1 MAFIS
6 STRVRRSCWLPAALV
21 TGALLLVGL
30 SGPAVADD
38 RLTLADTTERI
49 GPGITLHHSMT
60 LDSTGW
66 YDQRVL
72 SVDLSERSVHADLL
86 APEQVSL
93 GYSTTSSK
101 VNAAGAAAGINGDF
115 SDVTGTEAPSGAE
128 VKSGQLLKSADVGP
142 WTHLGVGNDGIGRL
156 VDMTVEAT
164 ATFGGAEHPVL
175 TFNTANFYGTV
186 PENALV
192 AYTSDWGAGLRAR
205 GVQDTSDIAEVLVRD
220 GRVAAVNPS
229 AADAAPIPE
238 GGFSL
243 VGRGTSAAAL
253 RQLEVGDEA
262 SLAYALK
269 DEVARDLRFGLG
281 SNRVLV
287 KDGVVQPG
295 LDGDES
301 IAPRTAI
308 GFKDGGRTML
318 LVTWDGPGGTGRGG
332 VHMRHEAETF
342 VELGAEIAFNMDGGG
357 STTMVAREL
366 GNPFAT
372 VRNVPSDG
380 SERAVPNGVGV
391 FVTPGSGRAED
402 LVISPDGDAARVFPG
417 MHLPMTVR
425 AVDDHLTPVPL
436 EERGVRWHVPHGEV
450 TGGVLRAPDRPET
463 SLRVQAR
470 AGRAGDTARVRV
482 LGRLHSLELSSRRL
496 SIPDLETSATVAVTG
511 RDAHGF
517 ATPVDR
523 GDLDL
528 EYDRSVIRIEP
539 AAGGLK
545 MTPLR
550 TGATVVELRA
560 DGQTAKLPVTVGVE
574 TVELYRFDHPDEVSR
589 WVTNGTA
596 GFSKVLS
603 LDPEGLKLTYAA
615 QRNMGITKT
624 PASTRIPVPG
634 QPLRIRAR
642 YSATRATQ
650 FTNLA
655 WYDADGVRR
664 SRLEAGSRVGE
675 NAIEWTLPA
684 DTKFPV
690 TIAELQVIETR
701 VAQQAPGEVVFK
713 SIEADLAPTLEQPEV
728 PPLRPDPLISP
739 DGRFSEHDDWTFATL
754 SDVQFTAANPELTK
768 VAIAALAR
776 IRRTDPDLVV
786 LNGDIVDTGS
796 AADVAL
802 ARETLEA
809 GGCDLVA
816 VDEPTP
822 PSTPNTVP
830 CYYVPGNHE
839 SYLANGSQGTLE
851 AWSAEFGRPYR
862 TFDHKGTRF
871 VLLNSAIGSLRSSD
885 FDQLPMLEQ
894 ALEDARSDRDVDNVL
909 VFAHHPVDDPDE
921 KKASQLG
928 DRREVEL
935 IKKLLADFREDT
947 DKGVAMIGS
956 HAQIV
961 DTHREEGVPYQVLPS
976 SGKAPYGTPDRG
988 GFTGYVRWSL
998 DQDAGADE
1006 QWLTADVR
1014 AFAQEITL
1022 EAPEQLEDGRSAQVG
1037 GSIVQPSGVEPGSR
1051 VVPLAYPMSVQW
1063 SGSRCLAIGD
1073 DERAAER
1080 AGKVAILDPVTRE
1093 LTALQPG
1100 TVEIHV
1106 TNESMREVTDGASL
1120 EPITA
1125 SRTLRVLPS
1134 HDGRPQGGRPHCE
1147 R

>member
-1 MAFIS
+1 
-6 STRVRRSCWLPAALV
+6 
-21 TGALLLVGL
+21 
-30 SGPAVADD
+30 
-38 RLTLADTTERI
+38 
-49 GPGITLHHSMT
+49 
-60 LDSTGW
+60 
-66 YDQRVL
+66 
-72 SVDLSERSVHADLL
+72 
-86 APEQVSL
+86 
-93 GYSTTSSK
+93 
-101 VNAAGAAAGINGDF
+101 
-115 SDVTGTEAPSGAE
+115 
-128 VKSGQLLKSADVGP
+128 
-142 WTHLGVGNDGIGRL
+142 
-156 VDMTVEAT
+156 
-164 ATFGGAEHPVL
+164 
-175 TFNTANFYGTV
+175 
-186 PENALV
+186 
-192 AYTSDWGAGLRAR
+192 
-205 GVQDTSDIAEVLVRD
+205 
-220 GRVAAVNPS
+220 
-229 AADAAPIPE
+229 
-238 GGFSL
+238 
-243 VGRGTSAAAL
+243 
-253 RQLEVGDEA
+253 
-262 SLAYALK
+262 
-269 DEVARDLRFGLG
+269 
-281 SNRVLV
+281 
-287 KDGVVQPG
+287 
-295 LDGDES
+295 
-301 IAPRTAI
+301 
-308 GFKDGGRTML
+308 
-318 LVTWDGPGGTGRGG
+318 
-332 VHMRHEAETF
+332 
-342 VELGAEIAFNMDGGG
+342 
-357 STTMVAREL
+357 
-366 GNPFAT
+366 
-372 VRNVPSDG
+372 
-380 SERAVPNGVGV
+380 
-391 FVTPGSGRAED
+391 
-402 LVISPDGDAARVFPG
+402 
-417 MHLPMTVR
+417 MTVR

-436 EERGVRWHVPHGEV
+436 KERDVRWHAEHADVDD
-450 TGGVLRAPDRPET
+450 GVLRASNRPET

-470 AGRAGDTARVRV
+470 AGRADDTAPVRV

-496 SIPDLETSATVAVTG
+496 SIPDLQTSATVAVTG
-511 RDAHGF
+511 RDAQGF
-517 ATPVDR
+517 AAPIHR
-523 GDLDL
+523 ADLDL
-528 EYDRSVIRIEP
+528 DYDRSVVRIEP

-550 TGATVVELRA
+550 TGATVVALRA

-701 VAQQAPGEVVFK
+701 TAQQAPGEVVFK
-713 SIEADLAPTLEQPEV
+713 SIEADVAPEV
-728 PPLRPDPLISP
+728 ELPAAEPLRPDPLISP
-739 DGRFSEHDDWTFATL
+739 DGRFSERDDWTFATL

-809 GGCDLVA
+809 GGCDLVEA
-816 VDEPTP
+816 GEMP
-822 PSTPNTVP
+822 PRSTPDTVP

-839 SYLANGSQGTLE
+839 SYLANGSQGTLD
-851 AWSAEFGRPYR
+851 AWIAEFGAPYR

-871 VLLNSAIGSLRSSD
+871 ILLNSAIGTLRSSG

-894 ALEDARSDRDVDNVL
+894 ALADARRDRDVDNVL
-909 VFAHHPVDDPDE
+909 VFAHHAVDDPDE

-961 DTHREEGVPYQVLPS
+961 DTRREEGVAYQVLPS
-976 SGKAPYGTPDRG
+976 SGKSPYGTPDRG

-998 DQDAGADE
+998 NHHADADE

-1014 AFAQEITL
+1014 AFAQEIAL
-1022 EAPEQLEDGRSAQVG
+1022 ETPERLEDGRSAQIG
-1037 GSIVQPSGVEPGSR
+1037 GSIVQPSGVEPGNR
-1051 VVPLAYPMSVQW
+1051 VVPLAYPMSVHW
-1063 SGSRCLAIGD
+1063 GGSRCLAIGN

-1100 TVEIHV
+1100 TVDVRV
-1106 TNESMREVTDGASL
+1106 TNESMRELTDAASL

-1125 SRTLRVLPS
+1125 VRTVRVVPS
-1134 HDGRPQGGRPHCE
+1134 HGRRRHGGRPRCE